1 MGYGRGSFV
10 TDIDIMCMNKEE
22 NIELDMMI
30 KKSFEVLQPSN
41 DAHCTMLVVLN
52 LAEPQ
57 WVKVPCSLALV
68 VHYCLFKK
76 AHTGS

>member
-57 WVKVPCSLALV
+57 
-68 VHYCLFKK
+68 
-76 AHTGS
+76 